1 MPQQCLTRDGAGRA
15 RCFADEAESQRF
27 SEQVAQRAACVYD
40 RMLAA
45 DERLQWRDGSRQMPL
60 DDILRK
66 FAADL
71 TAKGKVKSVQAA
83 MDMNRRV
90 RGGSVSVCVV
100 EQPP

>member
-1 MPQQCLTRDGAGRA
+1 
-15 RCFADEAESQRF
+15 
-27 SEQVAQRAACVYD
+27 
-40 RMLAA
+40 
-45 DERLQWRDGSRQMPL
+45 MPL

-71 TAKGKVKSVQAA
+71 AEKGKVKSVQAA